1 MMISRSTEPRNTS
14 GGGEAV
20 GRLSDAGLVDAH
32 SVAGDART
40 EHAVGEDGLTSDSS
54 RSGATGSK
62 AGAGA
67 SSGAASVAGV
77 AAGAIVCASAAHA
90 VLVARARVARAR
102 AEIEW
107 TMVTAR
113 LGVGHGELGG
123 PTSVGRRGG
132 CAQMR
137 HAMPAE
143 TAGGKPGRAL
153 PPRRSSQ
160 QESSHVKGRPPAA
173 AESAGG
179 VPTSHA
185 HRPAKAVPHACR
197 AAPARWS
204 LMPWAALGKGAM
216 GTALHRGDF
225 RTRNRAARRV

>member
-123 PTSVGRRGG
+123 AHERGPARRSRTNAACHAGRDSRRQAGPG
-132 CAQMR
+132 A
-137 HAMPAE
+137 APPA
-143 TAGGKPGRAL
+143 ARASRSRRMSKAVRLPRPRAL
-153 PPRRSSQ
+153 AACPRATRTGLPRLY
-160 QESSHVKGRPPAA
+160 HTHAAPRPPA
-173 AESAGG
+173 G
-179 VPTSHA
+179 
-185 HRPAKAVPHACR
+185 
-197 AAPARWS
+197 
-204 LMPWAALGKGAM
+204 L
-216 GTALHRGDF
+216 
-225 RTRNRAARRV
+225 